1 MIENIERIGS
11 FTSSKA
17 YLLCA
22 KGESKN
28 GFSAGALTYIKSR
41 QQERKLMRSI
51 DVEVK
56 TRDMLWGLCLEGF
69 VEKQLDEFG
78 YELIS
83 NKSKMHPLYHFWAG
97 STDLLKLKQKV
108 GDIKCY
114 KPMHFS
120 ELSDSILANDTGH
133 FKETSPKEYWQ
144 LVSNAIINEVTHA
157 ESIAFMPSIDQ
168 LPAIAEYISQ
178 LDEMEQLKYE
188 FIYNDIVN
196 ERLERLPYLPAN
208 SDYKP
213 LNRFEFEV
221 PKEDI
226 EFLTK
231 RVLLA
236 ESMIT
241 KSQPSVLLAHRDTD
255 MNATII
261 EPEFNLSKLKKIT
274 PQ

>member
-11 FTSSKA
+11 FTSSQIWN
-17 YLLCA
+17 LVA
-22 KGESKN
+22 KGKGEN

-41 QQERKLMRSI
+41 RQERKLMRSG

-56 TRDMLWGLCLEGF
+56 SRAMLWGLCLEGF
-69 VEKQLDEFG
+69 VEKQIDEFG

-83 NKSKMHPLYHFWAG
+83 NKSKMHPKYHYWAG
-97 STDLLKLKQKV
+97 STDLLKPKHKV

-114 KPMHFS
+114 EPINFS
-120 ELSDSILANDTGH
+120 ELSDILLLQDVAI
-133 FKETSPKEYWQ
+133 FRQERPKEYWQ

-157 ESIAFMPSIDQ
+157 ESIAFMPSVDQ

-178 LDEMEQLKYE
+178 MDEMEQLKYE

-208 SDYKP
+208 TDYKP

-221 PKEDI
+221 PKQDI
-226 EFLTK
+226 ELLTK

-241 KSQPSVLLAHRDTD
+241 KSNPSV
-255 MNATII
+255 II
-261 EPEFNLSKLKKIT
+261 ASNEDGVTLIEQAK
-274 PQ
+274 